1 MKIKIVLLLST
12 FSALVSVGFSDTSI
26 MSENARDYRD
36 TIDEIIVDFIKRG
49 SPPSLDKALHLQAY
63 ENNMLSLAR
72 LDPVSARNM
81 PTLLLANEVRLKDLR
96 NLPGELIVARA
107 RQVGVQVLEP
117 NVRGIQFRY
126 SSGLLFK
133 REKSFESPGVSGN
146 YPRDGD
152 WCAHNGYALHALR
165 SGQYEEAARHFE
177 MASIIPKSKSG
188 TIRKVWEYE
197 NLISAAWAHLL
208 NGSIGDSRRL
218 LVQANQLAVQ
228 APPSQRGRYLE
239 SVLNQR
245 AHPSLD
251 MALKNTL
258 ALR

>member
-1 MKIKIVLLLST
+1 MKIKIALLLST

-36 TIDEIIVDFIKRG
+36 MIDEIIVDFIKRG

-107 RQVGVQVLEP
+107 RQAGVQVLEP
-117 NVRGIQFRY
+117 NVRGVQFRY

-133 REKSFESPGVSGN
+133 REKSFESPGANGN

-152 WCAHNGYALHALR
+152 CALIMDMLSTH
-165 SGQYEEAARHFE
+165 SG
-177 MASIIPKSKSG
+177 P
-188 TIRKVWEYE
+188 
-197 NLISAAWAHLL
+197 
-208 NGSIGDSRRL
+208 
-218 LVQANQLAVQ
+218 ANMKR
-228 APPSQRGRYLE
+228 QRG
-239 SVLNQR
+239 
-245 AHPSLD
+245 
-251 MALKNTL
+251 TL
-258 ALR
+258 RWRL